1 MKLLIFRYLIY
12 GCQFFSSIL
21 VLEKLVDKD
30 IYSFGI
36 FQTLIG
42 TLLYAQLGLPQN
54 FIKQNINEL
63 NNSILKKNLEIY
75 QGAQIGIS
83 LILLPFFLFIGVY
96 FSNSITYGILISL
109 NVFLISLINVFGAY
123 FRIRNNIYL
132 WILSVGSYTAV
143 AVIYLLIPKEPSLL
157 NLLLFISIFN
167 IIITSIFFFKTKT
180 IIRIVNFT
188 KTVKSSIVQLVMN
201 FGAPFLII
209 INRYFALNQD
219 YENFKIYQEIFI
231 VFSAAGLIV
240 NSISQLLSAKIL
252 KTIGN
257 DNYRLQLWIANN
269 LITTVFL
276 ITSFGYAL
284 SNLVVFKYSLIFQNN
299 IILYLAFLMPTF
311 LIINHNFFISK
322 NKEIYTLIPLFAS
335 LLVYLIPNLNTYNY
349 LIYSMFVY
357 VLIYN
362 VIFFKLKDDSNH
374 KLYLLSLRNI
384 LIITALVFLLNYL
397 SFYSYILILILL
409 LIYRSRVKILVLNLI
424 KFYNDKYSFL
434 V

>member
-424 KFYNDKYSFL
+424 KFYNDKDSFL